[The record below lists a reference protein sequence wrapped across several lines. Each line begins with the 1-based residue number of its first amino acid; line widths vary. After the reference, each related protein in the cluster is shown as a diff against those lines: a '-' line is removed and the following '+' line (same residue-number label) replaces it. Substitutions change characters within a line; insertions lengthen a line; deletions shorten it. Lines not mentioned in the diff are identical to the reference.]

1 MAIWIYVAG
10 VIVALISFALV
21 IYYYDKSLTVG
32 GLARAILY
40 SLLSWGAVLAAIFA
54 TLVHFV
60 DWDKELWRKKE

>member
-1 MAIWIYVAG
+1 MAILVYVAG

-21 IYYYDKSLTVG
+21 IYYHHKRMTVG
-32 GLARAILY
+32 RLTMAILC

-54 TLVHFV
+54 TLIYFV